1 MQSSRFNALR
11 LPSASVECLY
21 RGTQWSEGPVWFD
34 DGNCLLWSDIPNN
47 RILRWDGATGAVTT
61 FRQPSNHANGNT
73 RDHEGRLVT
82 CEHQACRVTRT
93 GHNGTITVLA
103 DSYQGRRL
111 NSPNDVVVKADGS
124 IWFTDPSFAINSF
137 NQGAPRDPELR
148 PGVYRID
155 GQSGEVSLVSD
166 EIHGPNGL
174 AFSPDEAR
182 LYVVDSRDE
191 PRKIRVFDVVR
202 NGRALA
208 GNRVLIDAG
217 EGRPDGLRVDIHGN
231 LWCAWGMGA
240 GLDGVRVFSPDGELL
255 GHIELPERC
264 MNVCF
269 GGEHRNRLF
278 MATVNGLY
286 ALYANT
292 RGVI

>member
-47 RILRWDGATGAVTT
+47 RILRWDGVTGAVTP

-93 GHNGTITVLA
+93 ENNGAITVLA

-137 NQGAPRDPELR
+137 NQGAPRDPELP

-166 EIHGPNGL
+166 QIRGPNGL
-174 AFSPDEAR
+174 AFSPDEAL

-286 ALYANT
+286 ALYVNT

>member
-1 MQSSRFNALR
+1 MDSSRFNALL

-34 DGNCLLWSDIPNN
+34 DGHYLLWSDIPNN
-47 RILRWDGATGAVTT
+47 RILRWDGASGAVTT
-61 FRQPSNHANGNT
+61 FRHPSNHANGNT
-73 RDHEGRLVT
+73 RDREGRLVT
-82 CEHQACRVTRT
+82 CEHQSCRVTRT
-93 GHNGTITVLA
+93 ERDGTITILA
-103 DSYQGRRL
+103 DSYGGKRL
-111 NSPNDVVVKADGS
+111 NSPNDVVVKSDGS

-137 NQGAPRDPELR
+137 NQGAPREPEI
-148 PGVYRID
+148 PQSVYRID
-155 GQSGEVSLVSD
+155 GQSGELSLVSD
-166 EIHGPNGL
+166 EVRGPNGL
-174 AFSPDEAR
+174 AFSPDETQ
-182 LYVVDSRDE
+182 LYVVESRGE
-191 PRKIRVFDVVR
+191 PRKIRIFDVVR

-217 EGRPDGLRVDIHGN
+217 DGRPDGLRVDIHGN

-240 GLDGVRVFSPDGELL
+240 NLDGVRVFSRHGELL

-264 MNVCF
+264 MNVSF

-286 ALYANT
+286 SLYVNT
-292 RGVI
+292 RGAV